1 MPRYPMRWETQLT
14 QCRASSLC
22 KGSSMK
28 KSMILFKIVKFLQL
42 MNSKTNLKIFWSSI
56 VIATIFLFRAK
67 KSWISLWMTSWTLH
81 SSNMEN
87 LERTKKF
94 LIWRS
99 LLMKLLKFK
108 SIRQTKWESKY
119 MLTLKISTVSKS
131 RKI

>member
-1 MPRYPMRWETQLT
+1 MPQYPMRWETQLI

-22 KGSSMK
+22 KGNSMK
-28 KSMILFKIVKFLQL
+28 KSMILFKIVIFLQL
-42 MNSKTNLKIFWSSI
+42 MNSRTNLKIFWSSI
-56 VIATIFLFRAK
+56 VNATIFLSRAK
-67 KSWISLWMTSWTLH
+67 KSWISLWTTSWTLH
-81 SSNMEN
+81 NSNMEN

-94 LIWRS
+94 LIWKS